1 MIIIFDYID
10 DYCSLCLIKL
20 NWSSLKRQPGYY
32 LAIIVRNISIILSHR
47 HSADLSYRSHTDISR
62 HIHFSWTSTY
72 NLEELITEIAHI
84 TEDIYVFRIAR
95 KLKKNAF

>member
-1 MIIIFDYID
+1 MIISFDYVD

-20 NWSSLKRQPGYY
+20 DWSSLKRQPGYY
-32 LAIIVRNISIILSHR
+32 LAISLQYNINYIHR

-84 TEDIYVFRIAR
+84 TED
-95 KLKKNAF
+95 